1 MRPSLDMSDL
11 VNVPRILTGSVSSG
25 LLTTGRTGAVNI
37 SLLQVGPTEPVE
49 EAAVP

>member
-1 MRPSLDMSDL
+1 MSDL
-11 VNVPRILTGSVSSG
+11 VNVPRILTGSVPSG
-25 LLTTGRTGAVNI
+25 VLTTGGTGAANI